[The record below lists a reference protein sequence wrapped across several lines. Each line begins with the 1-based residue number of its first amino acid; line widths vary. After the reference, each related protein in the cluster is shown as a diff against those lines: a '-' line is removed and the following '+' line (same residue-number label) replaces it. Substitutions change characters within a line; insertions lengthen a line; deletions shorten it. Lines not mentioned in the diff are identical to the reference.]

1 MLEEEKE
8 AIEIVDN
15 KIWNLMN
22 TVCGNCIIEDY
33 ERDNYQEAI
42 EIVLNLLKKQD
53 KEINCLEQEKQ
64 DAWEEWNNLEQSSY
78 EEEKR
83 LKSEIEKKDKI
94 IDLIINKLNQNY
106 NKVFESSEV
115 KEIIEIYEKI
125 KNISNLSGIELRKE
139 CIKQYFEN
147 KVNSSEQ

>member
-83 LKSEIEKKDKI
+83 LKAEIEKKDKI
-94 IDLIINKLNQNY
+94 IDFMAVCILAREIGKPYCQFNEKCTKYEHGRNIYCRDCII
-106 NKVFESSEV
+106 
-115 KEIIEIYEKI
+115 
-125 KNISNLSGIELRKE
+125 
-139 CIKQYFEN
+139 QYFES

>member
-1 MLEEEKE
+1 MSEEE
-8 AIEIVDN
+8 AIEIVKKYLN
-15 KIWNLMN
+15 FNEI
-22 TVCGNCIIEDY
+22 CGTRNFKETL
-33 ERDNYQEAI
+33 EM
-42 EIVLNLLKKQD
+42 VLNLLKKKD
-53 KEINCLEQEKQ
+53 KEIHCLEQEKQ

-139 CIKQYFEN
+139 CIKQYFES

>member
-83 LKSEIEKKDKI
+83 LKAEIEKKDKI
-94 IDLIINKLNQNY
+94 INFMVVCILAREIGKPYCQFNEKCTKYEHGRNTYCRDCII
-106 NKVFESSEV
+106 
-115 KEIIEIYEKI
+115 
-125 KNISNLSGIELRKE
+125 
-139 CIKQYFEN
+139 QYFEN
-147 KVNSSEQ
+147 KVNSREEKEC